1 MELKITKKQDNSLLS
16 RMEITLEI
24 DFVNEPTPKK
34 EDIKKKIAA
43 SEKADEKLVVV
54 KSMETSF
61 SSGKADVIVHIYKS
75 EEELKKTE
83 PQNKGKSAK
92 EGAKVAPKAEAKA
105 EAPKAEAPKAEEKPI
120 VPNSSS
126 KAQTKEEAPKEEKK
140 KE

>member
-1 MELKITKKQDNSLLS
+1 MELTITKKRDNLLLS
-16 RMEITLEI
+16 RMEITLEV

-34 EDIKKKIAA
+34 EDIKKKIAS

-61 SSGKADVIVHIYKS
+61 SSGKADVLVHIYKS

-92 EGAKVAPKAEAKA
+92 EGAKAAPKAEAK
-105 EAPKAEAPKAEEKPI
+105 EAPKAEAPKAEEKP
-120 VPNSSS
+120 
-126 KAQTKEEAPKEEKK
+126 KAEAPKEAK